1 MREDLAP
8 STASPLYPREMV
20 VVEVEMEEVVEEVEV
35 VVVQYLQRSVPQSVK
50 TKAR

>member
-20 VVEVEMEEVVEEVEV
+20 VVEVEAEMVEEVEV
-35 VVVQYLQRSVPQSVK
+35 VVVQYLQR
-50 TKAR
+50 